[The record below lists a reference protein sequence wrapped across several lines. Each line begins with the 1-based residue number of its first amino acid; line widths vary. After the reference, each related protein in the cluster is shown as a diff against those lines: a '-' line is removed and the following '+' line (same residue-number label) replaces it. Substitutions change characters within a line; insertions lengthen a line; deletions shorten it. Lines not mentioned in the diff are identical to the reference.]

1 MSRRT
6 FTEAEK
12 AEALALY
19 AEVGKAEAA
28 RRTGISAGTI
38 GAWASRTGVATDAA
52 ANIRAA
58 TEVAAAKRTYD
69 AQEFRTQMV
78 GRLAEVAQLAAAKE
92 LERLADGKASLH
104 EIVGA
109 RTRAIHDLQLLTG
122 AATGR
127 TESVDRTPEVDA
139 ELAKVI
145 ELRRAG

>member
-38 GAWASRTGVATDAA
+38 GAWASRAGVATVAA
-52 ANIRAA
+52 DVTRAA
-58 TEVAAAKRTYD
+58 TDVSAARRTYV
-69 AQEFRTQMV
+69 AEEFRTQMV
-78 GRLAEVAQLAAAKE
+78 EALARVAVFAAAKE
-92 LERLADGKASLH
+92 LERLAGGKASLH

-127 TESVDRTPEVDA
+127 TELTERAPEVEA
-139 ELAKVI
+139 ELARVLQ
-145 ELRRAG
+145 LRRPA